1 MSYFTTKC
9 CLFLVPS
16 NTCHEEFK
24 KIDVFL
30 EILEESKVGEI
41 LYQEYLKAKKTV
53 LVELV
58 MIFLS
63 YHYRLP
69 HLQKKLYR

>member
-41 LYQEYLKAKKTV
+41 LYQEYLKTKKNCSGRISYD
-53 LVELV
+53 
-58 MIFLS
+58 IFKLS
-63 YHYRLP
+63 L
-69 HLQKKLYR
+69 